1 MTLVKLGEGKY
12 VNVDR
17 MTHVEP
23 GRRHKLVVHFG
34 VGGGDIAGPSCQTT
48 LEAEEARAFTQWLD
62 AHSDDATA

>member
-17 MTHVEP
+17 MTYVEA
-23 GRRHKLVVHFG
+23 GRRRKLVVHFD
-34 VGGGDIAGPSCQTT
+34 VGGGDIAGPSCQTA
-48 LEAEEARAFTQWLD
+48 LEAEEAQAFTQWLD